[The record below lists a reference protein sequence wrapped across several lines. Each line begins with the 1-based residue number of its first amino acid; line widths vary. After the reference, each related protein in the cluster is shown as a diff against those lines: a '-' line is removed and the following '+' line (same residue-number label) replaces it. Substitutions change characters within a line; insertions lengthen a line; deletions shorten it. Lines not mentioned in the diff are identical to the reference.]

1 MLASF
6 WLGKKVTDFL
16 CNKRTLFPI
25 KVGCQESVFW
35 VGVHLEGILNVDI
48 KKGSSLPLRMTLS
61 LLVIPNPSNTT
72 LRTSSVKDLARI
84 EPLPFFVIVS
94 GMDRNLFGSAR
105 RNIEKQAAVR

>member
-16 CNKRTLFPI
+16 YNKRTLFPI

-35 VGVHLEGILNVDI
+35 VVVHLEGILNVDI
-48 KKGSSLPLRMTLS
+48 KKGSSLPLGMTLS
-61 LLVIPNPSNTT
+61 LLVILN
-72 LRTSSVKDLARI
+72 RVRDLARI